1 MAALLQ
7 GAQVGRSPAWVAEA
21 VRVEPCAGECPARA
35 GVPGGGGGLG
45 IRECVKARGSRPP
58 LGAE

>member
-21 VRVEPCAGECPARA
+21 VRFEPCAGECQARA
-35 GVPGGGGGLG
+35 GVPGGGGLG